1 MTDGELLH
9 LLQTSFGPISV
20 FPPAD
25 PLADAIL
32 EAHLKL
38 ALFLIRRSS
47 FCAGL
52 DGLGQRMNSMKA
64 FLLLQI
70 RGLSAKQDE
79 CAAAQA
85 EMKGQL
91 DSVANDVEHTR
102 NEVSEV
108 RISSGLYHVL
118 PRSQILSSSS
128 LEFG

>member
-1 MTDGELLH
+1 MNFFICLKS
-9 LLQTSFGPISV
+9 SFGPKAV

-25 PLADAIL
+25 PLADARL
-32 EAHLKL
+32 EAHCKL
-38 ALFLIRRSS
+38 VLFLIRRSS
-47 FCAGL
+47 FCTGL

-79 CAAAQA
+79 CAAVQA

-91 DSVANDVEHTR
+91 GSVANDVEHTR

-108 RISSGLYHVL
+108 CIPSGLYYIL
-118 PRSQILSSSS
+118 ASRQIMSPSS
-128 LEFG
+128 LEYG